1 VTARLA
7 VEAGTPLGWH
17 RYVGL
22 EGDVVGM
29 TRFGAS
35 APAKILFERFG
46 FTPANVA
53 ARAMKLVEK

>member
-1 VTARLA
+1 MTARLA
-7 VEAGTPLGWH
+7 IEAGTPLGWH

-22 EGDVVGM
+22 HGDVVGM
-29 TRFGAS
+29 TLFGAS

-53 ARAMKLVEK
+53 ARAMKLVGR